1 MNYFDIVLSLGL
13 CWGFYKG
20 YKKGLIKEV
29 FDFIAIVFGVYSAI
43 NFSHKIDPLLK
54 AFLFINEVFLP
65 LLSFII
71 CFIGIVLAVKIIAG
85 VIEKIITLMALNL
98 INRLIG
104 AVFGLLKM
112 GFVMSGLILLL
123 NYTNFHFNL
132 IPDNQKK
139 DSVLYPFVSNIVT
152 SLKFN
157 WNNQNQLIK
166 EGKTILKEV
175 SPQL

>member
-1 MNYFDIVLSLGL
+1 MNYFDIILSLGL
-13 CWGFYKG
+13 FWGFYNG
-20 YKKGLIKEV
+20 YKKGLIKGV
-29 FDFIAIVFGVYSAI
+29 FDFIAIVFGVYYAI

-54 AFLFINEVFLP
+54 PFLFINEVFLP

-112 GFVMSGLILLL
+112 GFVMSCLILLL

-139 DSVLYPFVSNIVT
+139 ESVLYPFVSNIVT

>member
-1 MNYFDIVLSLGL
+1 
-13 CWGFYKG
+13 
-20 YKKGLIKEV
+20 
-29 FDFIAIVFGVYSAI
+29 
-43 NFSHKIDPLLK
+43 
-54 AFLFINEVFLP
+54 
-65 LLSFII
+65 
-71 CFIGIVLAVKIIAG
+71 
-85 VIEKIITLMALNL
+85 
-98 INRLIG
+98 
-104 AVFGLLKM
+104 M
-112 GFVMSGLILLL
+112 GFVMSCLILLL

-139 DSVLYPFVSNIVT
+139 ESVLYPFVSNIVT

>member
-1 MNYFDIVLSLGL
+1 
-13 CWGFYKG
+13 
-20 YKKGLIKEV
+20 
-29 FDFIAIVFGVYSAI
+29 
-43 NFSHKIDPLLK
+43 
-54 AFLFINEVFLP
+54 
-65 LLSFII
+65 
-71 CFIGIVLAVKIIAG
+71 
-85 VIEKIITLMALNL
+85 MALNL
-98 INRLIG
+98 INRLVG

-112 GFVMSGLILLL
+112 GFVMSCLILLL

-139 DSVLYPFVSNIVT
+139 ESVLYPFVSNIVT